1 MGRRGGGIGGRL
13 RNEVASGWLE
23 RASRGM
29 RQLRHRCVCCWCL
42 ALVLV
47 RLALVL
53 ALVLLCVCV
62 CVSAALPPL
71 LPPLRMLRR
80 RCGCCCT
87 QHPLLGSTYHS
98 PWCSRWAPM
107 AVRVIAQGVIEQVVR
122 NFARDPQKKRCVAWG
137 CEEGGGGVQQRRSHA
152 RSSRCCECGQLEA
165 EQLGACT
172 TRQQQHPCCRSYR
185 RPLTSSSFPRL
196 PA

>member
-1 MGRRGGGIGGRL
+1 M

-62 CVSAALPPL
+62 CCAAAAAAAVADAA
-71 LPPLRMLRR
+71 PPLRLLLYAASAAGLNVSFALVGAD
-80 RCGCCCT
+80 GCAGNRA
-87 QHPLLGSTYHS
+87 GSH
-98 PWCSRWAPM
+98 
-107 AVRVIAQGVIEQVVR
+107 
-122 NFARDPQKKRCVAWG
+122 
-137 CEEGGGGVQQRRSHA
+137 
-152 RSSRCCECGQLEA
+152 
-165 EQLGACT
+165 
-172 TRQQQHPCCRSYR
+172 
-185 RPLTSSSFPRL
+185 
-196 PA
+196 